1 MLKALVVDDE
11 APARSELRF
20 LLGEAGDVEVVGEA
34 SNALEALQLIKAIPY
49 DVLFL
54 DIQMPGLSGVQL
66 AEALA
71 AHPRPPAII
80 FVTAHSEH
88 AVKAFEVKATDYLVK
103 PVELDRL
110 KLAVSRLAP
119 VAEQAPARIERIP
132 VEKAGKK
139 LLISVEDIL
148 YIMAKDD
155 YGFLHTSADRYLQTM
170 SLASLESKSPAGQLS
185 LALHRRYQREPVVYI
200 KEVAPMC
207 WPAGRCCSGPATF
220 PASSSRSQCSAPEG
234 PLAARR
240 PSSSS
245 SVPSRRTR
253 AAP

>member
-20 LLGEAGDVEVVGEA
+20 LLGEAGGVEVVGEA
-34 SNALEALQLIKAIPY
+34 NNAIEALQLIKAIPY
-49 DVLFL
+49 DVIFL

-71 AHPRPPAII
+71 AHPRPPAIV

-88 AVKAFEVKATDYLVK
+88 AVKAFEVKAADYLVK
-103 PVELDRL
+103 PVEIERL
-110 KLAVSRLAP
+110 KQAISRLAP
-119 VAEQAPARIERIP
+119 VSEQAPARVERIP

-155 YGFLHTSADRYLQTM
+155 YSYLHTAADRYLSTM
-170 SLASLESKSPAGQLS
+170 SLASLEARLESAGFFRI
-185 LALHRRYQREPVVYI
+185 HRRYLVNLSRV
-200 KEVAPMC
+200 KEVAPMYGGTLLLTLTDE
-207 WPAGRCCSGPATF
+207 AGTQIP
-220 PASSSRSQCSAPEG
+220 
-234 PLAARR
+234 
-240 PSSSS
+240 
-245 SVPSRRTR
+245 VSRRR
-253 AAP
+253 VPALKKALGL